1 MQTPIGATGF
11 RSGNKR
17 TGRTVWKN
25 DSAILRRRLVTAL
38 PRLKRF
44 ALALAGQETDADDLV
59 QATVLKALEKAARF
73 EERDDRAFHA
83 WLFTLARRVWIDEW
97 RRRRARGA
105 GREDPVEAA
114 DTLARTDDALA
125 ETRMTVREV
134 LDALA
139 GLPEDQRAVLV
150 LVAVEGL
157 RYREAA
163 EVLGVPVGTIMS
175 RLARARAKLS
185 AQLTASTEKQAS
197 LTHGAGE

>member
-1 MQTPIGATGF
+1 M
-11 RSGNKR
+11 
-17 TGRTVWKN
+17 WKN

-44 ALALAGQETDADDLV
+44 ALALTGHEADADDLV

-73 EERDDRAFHA
+73 EERDEKAFRA
-83 WLFTLARRVWIDEW
+83 WLFTLARHVWIDEW

-114 DTLARTDDALA
+114 DVPGRTDGEEM
-125 ETRMTVREV
+125 ETRMAAREV
-134 LDALA
+134 LEALA
-139 GLPEDQRAVLV
+139 TLAEDQRTVLV

-163 EVLGVPVGTIMS
+163 EVLGVPIGTVMS

-185 AQLTASTEKQAS
+185 ERLNDSGSGRVTAAR
-197 LTHGAGE
+197 GAGE

>member
-1 MQTPIGATGF
+1 M
-11 RSGNKR
+11 
-17 TGRTVWKN
+17 WKN

-44 ALALAGQETDADDLV
+44 ALALTGHEADADDLV

-73 EERDDRAFHA
+73 EERNERAFHA
-83 WLFTLARRVWIDEW
+83 WLFTLARHVWIDEW

-105 GREDPVEAA
+105 GREDPIEAA
-114 DTLARTDDALA
+114 ETVVRADGGGA
-125 ETRMTVREV
+125 ETRVAAREV
-134 LDALA
+134 LEALA
-139 GLPEDQRAVLV
+139 TLAEDQRAVLV

-163 EVLGVPVGTIMS
+163 EVLGVPIGTVMS

-185 AQLTASTEKQAS
+185 ERLGASEGMRPMAAR
-197 LTHGAGE
+197 GAGE